1 MQEYIRRVTCDC
13 CGKEVSDIVDGLRIR
28 TINSRVYD
36 ICLDCHKHLVSAEW
50 MFYECYMANSDWN
63 RLGDYS
69 EGRSPWFNQEGR
81 PKSN

>member
-28 TINSRVYD
+28 TIN